1 MSAPSQPTDSSR
13 MKTDST
19 NSSSPGGLLSDGL
32 HAATG
37 TKPKVFDGSGPVGGA
52 FTENGAVGGTAQKV
66 GGPLDKDGMIGRQF
80 TTDGAI
86 GGTVQSVLGGD
97 KKA

>member
-13 MKTDST
+13 MNTNST
-19 NSSSPGGLLSDGL
+19 NTSSPGNILNDTVQ
-32 HAATG
+32 AATG
-37 TKPKVFDGSGPVGGA
+37 TKPKVFDENGAVGGA
-52 FTENGAVGGTAQKV
+52 FTETGAVGGTAQKI
-66 GGPLDKDGMIGRQF
+66 GGPLDKDGMIGKQF